1 MHSKTK
7 DQDMF
12 LANAFTVVRA
22 NPVLTPPS
30 LASVR
35 APLMRKDEPSD
46 QDTEAHL
53 LLYRSEAF
61 AEDLEEL
68 QTCAA

>member
-35 APLMRKDEPSD
+35 APLMRKDEPSN
-46 QDTEAHL
+46 QDTEVP

-61 AEDLEEL
+61 AEDLDEL

>member
-7 DQDMF
+7 DHDMF

-35 APLMRKDEPSD
+35 APLMPKDEPTSQETD
-46 QDTEAHL
+46 PQL

-61 AEDLEEL
+61 AEDLDEL